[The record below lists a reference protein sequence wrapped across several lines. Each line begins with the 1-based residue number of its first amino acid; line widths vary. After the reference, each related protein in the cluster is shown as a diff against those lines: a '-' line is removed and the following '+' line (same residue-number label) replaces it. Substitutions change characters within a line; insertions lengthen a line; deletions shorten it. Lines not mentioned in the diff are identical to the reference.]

1 MKSKPMLRKPSCT
14 QAEAALL
21 TDQPVLVGDVV
32 LGNIVPR
39 KFATGSYG
47 WSFVGGV
54 SIPLAN
60 GIEANCQCVVCIV
73 VKHSGARLQVEGQGS

>member
-1 MKSKPMLRKPSCT
+1 MKSISRLKKPSCT

-21 TDQPVLVGDVV
+21 TDQLVLVGDVV
-32 LGNIVPR
+32 LGKIVPR
-39 KFATGSYG
+39 TFATGSYG

-54 SIPLAN
+54 SIPLAK

-73 VKHSGARLQVEGQGS
+73 VKHSGAQLQAEGQGI